1 MSDSNAGNPV
11 KVILTTIVVWVL
23 CVVGIAYWYVV
34 IGSGW
39 VPVSAE
45 YEQWK
50 DYRFGFFLLGLLP
63 PLVVLLLAILWAEWW
78 VLHRRDR
85 RS

>member
-45 YEQWK
+45 YEQW
-50 DYRFGFFLLGLLP
+50 
-63 PLVVLLLAILWAEWW
+63 
-78 VLHRRDR
+78 
-85 RS
+85 